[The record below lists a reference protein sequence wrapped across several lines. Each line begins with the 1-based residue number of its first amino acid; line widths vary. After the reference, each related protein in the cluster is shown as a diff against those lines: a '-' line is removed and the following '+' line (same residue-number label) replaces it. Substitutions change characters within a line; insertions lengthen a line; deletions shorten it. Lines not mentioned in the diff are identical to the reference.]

1 MDPNCEHPEQ
11 CTPEGVNL
19 DGRANDN
26 QPASRHPNNSRWGRT
41 ARKVKIYEVTAFQ
54 EEHGRFRSCHCQHLF
69 QYPYSFVLFEKDG
82 ESPLEFFAKYNSWSD
97 GTRLHVEETDPRQR
111 VACRRCRYS
120 YENYVF
126 LKSTTDEMHTVEDFL
141 HHQQFRRQ
149 QHRNIFEPS
158 FYSGGVF
165 DSRRGPFADDFPLY
179 QALTSLQSQ
188 LDGEQ
193 TKYFIKHGTKEG
205 FKPRFAF
212 GDDMGSLFEK
222 ASAIVFSEGARPTVG
237 LNPERFIEKCP
248 SCKEWLLGYEFNTE
262 YCEPCGSR
270 KQAAIER

>member
-1 MDPNCEHPEQ
+1 
-11 CTPEGVNL
+11 
-19 DGRANDN
+19 
-26 QPASRHPNNSRWGRT
+26 
-41 ARKVKIYEVTAFQ
+41 
-54 EEHGRFRSCHCQHLF
+54 
-69 QYPYSFVLFEKDG
+69 
-82 ESPLEFFAKYNSWSD
+82 
-97 GTRLHVEETDPRQR
+97 
-111 VACRRCRYS
+111 
-120 YENYVF
+120 
-126 LKSTTDEMHTVEDFL
+126 MHTVEDFL

-270 KQAAIER
+270 KQAAIERYYMKPAYTYYCMKPAFTYYSRFGKRADLWGNEFLHSRKSCSCRANVANETKASDSKPYT